1 MYSRL
6 VIVVFILAVAVV
18 PAGGQEPEAWTLEA
32 VVTIGGANAS
42 DEHYIFD
49 QVTDAALTGRGNG
62 NLVVLDV
69 RGRRVLE
76 YDEGGQWVR
85 TWGRAG
91 AGPGEFRFATAVTAG
106 AGDSLWVFDTGR
118 VTVFPADGGAV
129 RTIPTSARTFGRA
142 RLGEGA
148 IIRTFTPALMRVGA
162 TTQDATAGFAGQP
175 VVHLGRIDM
184 DGAVRD
190 TIWAGPMP
198 QRVDVTVESG
208 NNVYFTH
215 ATEQFAT
222 MMHWDQ
228 LRDGSLVIADTSAY
242 ILRIISPAG
251 RVLHTFGP
259 HEPGRPVTAAD
270 RVRALEALQAEQ
282 EARADTRVPA
292 ELRRKQLEQTPF
304 AAVMPRITGVRV
316 DPDDRIWVGVSGAT
330 GAVERLDVYD
340 RRGRLVAQVRSATG
354 MPAAFYGNGMAA
366 VLERDEYDAQ
376 RVRIMRVNKTNI
388 NPRGAPGA
396 DPSDPRAAPAE
407 DWQVPPPSSAHR
419 QQPQRSGCRARR
431 SRRAAARAAVRR
443 PAQARRPRRCREQ
456 RA

>member
-6 VIVVFILAVAVV
+6 VIVVFILASAGV
-18 PAGGQEPEAWTLEA
+18 PAGGQEPEEWTLES
-32 VVTIGGANAS
+32 VTTIGGANAS

-49 QVTDAALTGRGNG
+49 QVTDAALAGRGNG

-76 YDEGGQWVR
+76 YDEAGRWVR

-106 AGDSLWVFDTGR
+106 AGDSLWVFDTDR
-118 VTVFPADGGAV
+118 VTVFPADGAV
-129 RTIPTSARTFGRA
+129 RTIPTRSRTFGRV
-142 RLGEGA
+142 RLGEGT
-148 IIRTFTPALMRVGA
+148 IIRTLVPALTQVGA
-162 TTQDATAGFAGQP
+162 AAGFAGQP
-175 VVHLGRIDM
+175 VVHLGRIGR
-184 DGAVRD
+184 DGVVRD

-198 QRVDVTVESG
+198 QRVVVTVESG
-208 NNVYFTH
+208 NNVYSTH
-215 ATEQFAT
+215 ATEQFAA

-270 RVRALEALQAEQ
+270 RARALEALRAEA
-282 EARADTRVPA
+282 EGRSGTPVPA

-304 AAVMPRITGVRV
+304 AAVVPRITGVRI

-330 GAVERLDVYD
+330 AEQERVDVYD
-340 RRGRLVAQVRSATG
+340 RGGRLVARVRSAPG
-354 MPAAFYGNGMAA
+354 MPAAFYGDGMAA

-376 RVRIMRVNKTNI
+376 RVRIMRVNTAHI
-388 NPRGAPGA
+388 NRRAVPGA
-396 DPSDPRAAPAE
+396 DLSDPRAGPAP
-407 DWQVPPPSSAHR
+407 DWPVLPPTSAHR
-419 QQPQRSGCRARR
+419 PPPQ
-431 SRRAAARAAVRR
+431 
-443 PAQARRPRRCREQ
+443 
-456 RA
+456 